1 MTLAFIALKP
11 PRRFVARI
19 TFQSVRILRVV
30 SCPIVRNIL
39 YDRGVK
45 GKEVILL
52 IMSVCLVGLQLD
64 DSEWREQVSII
75 LSSVNYLR
83 EYFIL

>member
-1 MTLAFIALKP
+1 MCCFTLRSKSLN
-11 PRRFVARI
+11 
-19 TFQSVRILRVV
+19 Q
-30 SCPIVRNIL
+30 N
-39 YDRGVK
+39 DRGVK

-75 LSSVNYLR
+75 LSSVNYLGD
-83 EYFIL
+83 YFIL